1 MIAVAPNPDRVRMA
15 VPSDAGQIMELCR
28 RRHAEE
34 GIGTFSPE
42 KVASVFRRAFEPGR
56 NDPGIIG
63 VVGADD
69 RVEGSVGLVCETP
82 WDSETAILVALWN
95 YVIPEYRA
103 STHLRDLTAW
113 AERLAH
119 PAPLGRGIPVSI
131 SALSTRRT
139 EAQQR
144 LYRRQMGE
152 PVAVTWICEIQ
163 MGVG

>member
-1 MIAVAPNPDRVRMA
+1 MIVAAPDPDRVRLA
-15 VPSDAGQIMELCR
+15 TPADEGEIMELCR

-42 KVASVFRRAFEPGR
+42 KVRDVFRRAFDPGC

-63 VVGADD
+63 VVGAA

-82 WDSETAILVALWN
+82 WDSETTILVTLWN
-95 YVIPEYRA
+95 YVLPECRA

-119 PAPLGRGIPVSI
+119 PVLGRGLPVSI
-131 SALSTRRT
+131 SALSTRKT

-144 LYRRQMGE
+144 FYRRRLGE
-152 PVAVTWICEIQ
+152 PVTVTWLCEILEEAR
-163 MGVG
+163 